1 MRIPVEGLAAVAVLL
16 LLPAR
21 PRRVVAAVGGALLG
35 LLTIIKVI
43 DMGFLSTLARPF
55 DPVLDWTLVGDAYN
69 FVHESFGKAGRGG
82 RVGARRGARGA
93 VLVLM
98 TLAAMRLSGLLD
110 GRRRPATKA
119 VAVLSVVWLGAA
131 VLGTQLVDPVPLASR
146 SVAALAYQDATQ
158 IPVSLADKAEFEAQ
172 ASVDAF
178 RDTPNDELLT
188 GLRGKDVVLG
198 FVESYGRSA
207 LEDPRYAP
215 VVDAALDA
223 GTQGADVGRV
233 RRHAAASSPRRWR
246 AAAAG
251 SRTPRSARAC
261 GSATSSATTASCR
274 ATASP

>member
-1 MRIPVEGLAAVAVLL
+1 
-16 LLPAR
+16 
-21 PRRVVAAVGGALLG
+21 
-35 LLTIIKVI
+35 
-43 DMGFLSTLARPF
+43 
-55 DPVLDWTLVGDAYN
+55 
-69 FVHESFGKAGRGG
+69 
-82 RVGARRGARGA
+82 
-93 VLVLM
+93 
-98 TLAAMRLSGLLD
+98 MRLSGLLD

-131 VLGTQLVDPVPLASR
+131 VLGTQLVDPVPIAAR

-215 VVDAALDA
+215 VVDAALDSGSKELKSA
-223 GTQGADVGRV
+223 GF
-233 RRHAAASSPRRWR
+233 AARSGFLTSWR